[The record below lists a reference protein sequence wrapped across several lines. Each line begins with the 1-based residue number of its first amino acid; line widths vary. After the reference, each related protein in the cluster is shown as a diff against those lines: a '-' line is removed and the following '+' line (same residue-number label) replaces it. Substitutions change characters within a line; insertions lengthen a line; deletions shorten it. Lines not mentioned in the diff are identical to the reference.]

1 MEELHKRRIPVYL
14 ISGGFRV
21 LIQPIAQELNIPI
34 QNVYAN
40 RLKFYFNGEYFF
52 LSEFP
57 ELPSTMHITKS
68 STTTSTSL
76 DIFSINLI

>member
-1 MEELHKRRIPVYL
+1 MFCSLFRELVEELHKRRIPVYL

-40 RLKFYFNGEYFF
+40 RLKFYFNGE
-52 LSEFP
+52 
-57 ELPSTMHITKS
+57 
-68 STTTSTSL
+68 
-76 DIFSINLI
+76 